1 MTGRRITPEVAQ
13 RLTVDADPWLS
24 CEECF
29 EQVDGYVEAVLADP
43 SHDDPRMRA
52 HLRGCGAC
60 AEEARSL
67 LELAAQDTGIDPAPL
82 LSELDR

>member
-1 MTGRRITPEVAQ
+1 MTVRRVTPELAR
-13 RLTVDADPWLS
+13 RLTVDAEPWLS

-29 EQVDGYVEAVLADP
+29 ERVDGYVEAVLADAR
-43 SHDDPRMRA
+43 HDDPGMRA

-67 LELAAQDTGIDPAPL
+67 LELAAQDAGIDPAPL
-82 LSELDR
+82 LPELDR